1 MYTNNISSLKLRVI
15 VIHAFRPTTRQT
27 TFDFVSS
34 FARHLPNCD
43 VQYLNIFHPKNEDWK
58 NLSPDIV
65 IVNYDVLNYRFSP
78 LWKYLKNE
86 LLELGKKS
94 RFRVLLAQDDFWA
107 NELLD
112 DWIIENKIDRVLTP
126 IENNLEAL
134 YPRSING
141 RDFRTVLTG
150 YVNPSQA
157 NRFKPKQF
165 KDRTIDLGQR
175 VRYPGANLGKYGQEK
190 ARIAERLAL
199 LTKASG
205 FVTDVSTDVN
215 DSKSGQSWIDFL
227 CDTRFT
233 VSMKGGASLNDP
245 KGLLYLRT
253 ANFVAR
259 NPSASYEEIQE
270 NCLKGVNEDYVFSAI
285 SPRLFEAAQARTCQ
299 ILVESDYLGV
309 LEPWVHYI
317 PLKSDFSNA
326 TEVLDAMR
334 DHEQAERIADAC
346 HEVLIASN
354 DFSDKCLV
362 DAALTG
368 LPEIKSDSGVSSNEA
383 WIKLREHL
391 HDLSFVQ
398 ENYSP
403 ELSDTLIL
411 WLHDKW
417 MRGGESE
424 LRSIISLIPS
434 SKGNNSR
441 DATDNYIFE
450 IIQNL
455 SLGPWVE
462 KRINEMLSRRAYS
475 RLVWPWRQLPDGE
488 LQSGNKDISVSSNR

>member
-1 MYTNNISSLKLRVI
+1 VYTNNISSLKLRVI
-15 VIHAFRPTTRQT
+15 VVHAFRPTTRQT

-86 LLELGKKS
+86 LLELGKNS
-94 RFRVLLAQDDFWA
+94 RFRILLAQDDFWA

-112 DWIIENKIDRVLTP
+112 DWIIENKVDRVLTP
-126 IENNLEAL
+126 IENNLEVL

-141 RDFRTVLTG
+141 REFRTVLTG

-190 ARIAERLAL
+190 ARVAERLAS

-317 PLKSDFSNA
+317 PLKSDFSNSS
-326 TEVLDAMR
+326 EVLDAMR
-334 DHEQAERIADAC
+334 DHEQAEQIADNC
-346 HEVLIASN
+346 YEVLIASN
-354 DFSDKCLV
+354 SFTDKCLI
-362 DAALTG
+362 DAALTD
-368 LPEIKSDSGVSSNEA
+368 LPEIKSDTGVSSNEA

-398 ENYSP
+398 ENCSP

-417 MRGGESE
+417 MRGGRSE
-424 LRSIISLIPS
+424 LISLKKVISAPNS
-434 SKGNNSR
+434 INCENAADSFLTATIRYHSIEAWVVRRIDETNNSQ
-441 DATDNYIFE
+441 AF
-450 IIQNL
+450 
-455 SLGPWVE
+455 
-462 KRINEMLSRRAYS
+462 S
-475 RLVWPWRQLPDGE
+475 RLVWPWRQLPTE
-488 LQSGNKDISVSSNR
+488 LTIESK

>member
-1 MYTNNISSLKLRVI
+1 MYTNNISSLELRVI
-15 VIHAFRPTTRQT
+15 VVHAFRPTTRQT

-34 FARHLPNCD
+34 FARHLPSCD

-58 NLSPDIV
+58 NLSPDIM

-86 LLELGKKS
+86 LLELGKNS
-94 RFRVLLAQDDFWA
+94 RFRILLAQDDFWA

-126 IENNLEAL
+126 IENNLEVL

-141 RDFRTVLTG
+141 REFRTVLTG

-175 VRYPGANLGKYGQEK
+175 VRYPSANLGRYGQEK
-190 ARIAERLAL
+190 ARIAERLASL
-199 LTKASG
+199 SKASG

-215 DSKSGQSWIDFL
+215 DSKYGQAWIDFL

-317 PLKSDFSNA
+317 PLKSDFSNSS
-326 TEVLDAMR
+326 EVLDAMR
-334 DHEQAERIADAC
+334 DNEQAERIADAC
-346 HEVLIASN
+346 YEVLIASN
-354 DFSDKCLV
+354 DFSDKCLI
-362 DAALTG
+362 DAALTD
-368 LPEIKSDSGVSSNEA
+368 LPKIKSDTGVSSNEA

-398 ENYSP
+398 ENHSP

-417 MRGGESE
+417 MRGGRSE
-424 LRSIISLIPS
+424 LITLKKAISAPNSISCENAVDSFLVATIRYHSIEAWM
-434 SKGNNSR
+434 GRRIDEANNSQ
-441 DATDNYIFE
+441 AF
-450 IIQNL
+450 
-455 SLGPWVE
+455 
-462 KRINEMLSRRAYS
+462 S
-475 RLVWPWRQLPDGE
+475 RLVWPWRQLPTE
-488 LQSGNKDISVSSNR
+488 LTIESK